1 MKAVYL
7 KELSIYFKG
16 PLGYVCLGIYY
27 LFGGQ
32 FLLAQM
38 TSGTNNIST
47 MFSNFYI
54 VVLLTL
60 PLYTM
65 RLWAE
70 EKKMRT
76 DQGLLTAPIKLYEI
90 VWAKFLAAYTLY
102 MLGISITIIY
112 GIILAKL
119 SSPTISIFLGN
130 FIGISLLGAAL
141 IAMGLFIS
149 SLTESQML
157 AAVGTFAVMMLII
170 FIDSISS
177 LVPSGLTKLADIIV
191 KLSFSSRYYNFTS
204 GLFRIPDF
212 LFFLSIVFLFDFL
225 TVQMLDRGRWV
236 STRRIRSVSAAS
248 ILTITV
254 LSIVVLGNV
263 VVDLLCERIPSL
275 DLTQNKIYALS
286 DDSKKLISS
295 LDEEVKII
303 VCYKEESL
311 RSNEYGRQTD
321 ELLQQYENYGT
332 NIQVRFVDLL
342 KEPEVSRQY
351 SDYGVKQGSVLICSD
366 QRIKAITLDDCII
379 QEKDESGY
387 GYSISSNA
395 EQELT
400 SAIAY
405 VTEDSVVEVSV
416 LEGHSEE
423 GCEDILNYLNENN
436 YSVRIQNISTEE
448 INSTAKS
455 VFIFAPMTD
464 FTKDELEKLDRF
476 LDNDGY
482 FGKSIIYVA
491 SYDQPELPNLEA
503 FLEEWGMQVG
513 NGIIV
518 EQDSKNVYDG
528 QGFMFC
534 GSFTENAEQW
544 LKNVKNPALPFI
556 GYYCRPI
563 SCLWEEKNN
572 RSARELV
579 ISPET
584 TVLYES
590 DDGKTTIGAD
600 ASQSYGLVAIGE
612 RVKYLGTEERT
623 SRVIVLGSNVMFSS
637 NASVSTNFNNK
648 DFTVELINSISE
660 KENSIS
666 IDSVSFNSPKLNLT
680 NAIYRSVMISL
691 GILPPVTMA
700 AAGLITALRRRR
712 L

>member
-7 KELSIYFKG
+7 KELSVYFRG

-38 TSGTNNIST
+38 ADGTNNVST
-47 MFSNFYI
+47 MFSNFYV

-70 EKKMRT
+70 EKRMRT
-76 DQGLLTAPIKLYEI
+76 EQGLLTAPIKLWEI

-102 MLGISITIIY
+102 MLGISVTIIY
-112 GIILAKL
+112 GSILAKL

-130 FIGISLLGAAL
+130 FIGISLLGASL
-141 IAMGLFIS
+141 IAIGLFVS

-170 FIDSISS
+170 GIDSISS
-177 LVPSGLTKLADIIV
+177 IIPSGLMDLADIIA

-204 GLFRIPDF
+204 GVLRIPDI
-212 LFFLSIVFLFDFL
+212 LFFLSIVFLFNFL

-236 STRRIRSVSAAS
+236 NTRKIRSAS
-248 ILTITV
+248 TAGVLTA
-254 LSIVVLGNV
+254 IVFCVVALCNV
-263 VVDLLCERIPSL
+263 VVDLLFERIPSF

-286 DDSKKLISS
+286 DDSKKILSS
-295 LDEEVKII
+295 LDEEVRIV
-303 VCYKEESL
+303 VCYNEEAL

-321 ELLQQYENYGT
+321 EILRQYNNSST
-332 NIQVRFVDLL
+332 NIQVQFADLL
-342 KEPEVSRQY
+342 KEPEISQQY
-351 SDYGVKQGSVLICSD
+351 SEYGIEQGSILIRTD
-366 QRIKAITLDDCII
+366 QRVKVISLDDCIV

-387 GYSISSNA
+387 GYSVSSKA

-436 YSVRIQNISTEE
+436 YSVQVQNIATEE
-448 INSTAKS
+448 INESSKD

-476 LDNDGY
+476 LDNNGS
-482 FGKSIIYVA
+482 FGKSLIYIA
-491 SYDQPELPNLEA
+491 AYDQPELPNLEA
-503 FLEEWGMQVG
+503 FLEEWGLKVG
-513 NGIIV
+513 SGIIV
-518 EQDSKNVYDG
+518 EQDSKNIYDG

-534 GSFTENAEQW
+534 GNFTENAEKW
-544 LKNVKNPALPFI
+544 LANVKNPSLPFI

-572 RSARELV
+572 RSAKELV
-579 ISPET
+579 ISPDT

-590 DDGKTTIGAD
+590 DNGKTTIGAD
-600 ASQSYGLVAIGE
+600 ESQNYGLVAIGE
-612 RVKYLGTEERT
+612 RIKYLGTEKRT
-623 SRVIVLGSNVMFSS
+623 SCVVVFGSNVMFSS
-637 NASVSTNFNNK
+637 NAAVSTNFNNK
-648 DFTVELINSISE
+648 DFVVELINSISE
-660 KENSIS
+660 KKNSIS
-666 IDSVSFNSPKLNLT
+666 IPSVSFNAPKLKLT
-680 NAIYRSVMISL
+680 SAIYHGTMVSL
-691 GILPPVTMA
+691 GILLPMAMA
-700 AAGLITALRRRR
+700 AAGIIMAFWRRR